1 MSTEVQTFLTLLST
15 VCAIVF
21 GYFAFARNRKKDD
34 MDNGGARATMM
45 SDIGYVKANTDDI
58 KEEQRKQRELN
69 TDVLCRLGVV
79 ENRADRTDVRL
90 QKLEGEKQH
99 EN

>member
-1 MSTEVQTFLTLLST
+1 MNWQDILTVISM
-15 VCAIVF
+15 VCAILF
-21 GYFAFARNRKKDD
+21 GWAAFARNRKKDD

-79 ENRADRTDVRL
+79 ENRADRTDTRL
-90 QKLEGEKQH
+90 AKLEGQKDA
-99 EN
+99 N

>member
-1 MSTEVQTFLTLLST
+1 MEELLTTISVLST
-15 VCAIVF
+15 ICAIIF
-21 GYFAFARNRKKDD
+21 GYLAFARNRKKDD
-34 MDNGGARATMM
+34 MDTGGSRATML
-45 SDIGYVKANTDDI
+45 SEIGYVKANTDDI

-79 ENRADRTDVRL
+79 ENRADRTDARL
-90 QKLEGEKQH
+90 LKLEGEKQH